1 MGLFEHVTMS
11 LGGTLSEI
19 LCSFYIDSLS
29 AYDCVDTLSF
39 FGNAEK
45 GKKKPAGHREIV
57 LAQDPAERDHDR
69 HGETERAQ
77 AASTVASLA
86 FSSWTICSAVR
97 PRAER
102 AFVSAPAC
110 NRRCTIAR

>member
-1 MGLFEHVTMS
+1 MS

-19 LCSFYIDSLS
+19 LCSLYIDSLS

-57 LAQDPAERDHDR
+57 LAQDPAERDHDD
-69 HGETERAQ
+69 TA
-77 AASTVASLA
+77 
-86 FSSWTICSAVR
+86 R
-97 PRAER
+97 PRE
-102 AFVSAPAC
+102 P
-110 NRRCTIAR
+110 RRRRQ